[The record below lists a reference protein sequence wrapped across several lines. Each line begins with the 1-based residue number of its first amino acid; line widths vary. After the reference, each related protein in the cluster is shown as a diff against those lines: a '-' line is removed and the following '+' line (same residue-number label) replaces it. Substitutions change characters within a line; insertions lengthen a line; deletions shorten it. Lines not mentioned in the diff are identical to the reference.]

1 MTFSSGVELDDILK
15 HPFNVCHMYR
25 QTVLLCQI
33 IKSDF
38 SPKFWMDLLM
48 LSLSW
53 SLRKSSQIT
62 HQLPRHLLSLYYR
75 ENYLEKYLL
84 LFLFSCL
91 YGRYVC
97 VSAPV
102 CQVLHLNLY
111 HKKSKTGNSV
121 FKKEYDYLYQWYRN
135 RERNRDALLN
145 VIITLRL
152 FK

>member
-84 LFLFSCL
+84 FIFVFLLVWS
-91 YGRYVC
+91 VC
-97 VSAPV
+97 VCVRS
-102 CQVLHLNLY
+102 CM
-111 HKKSKTGNSV
+111 SSITFESV
-121 FKKEYDYLYQWYRN
+121 PQEIQN
-135 RERNRDALLN
+135 RK
-145 VIITLRL
+145 LRL
-152 FK
+152 QKRIWLLISVVQKSRT

>member
-75 ENYLEKYLL
+75 ENYLEKRPTFYFC
-84 LFLFSCL
+84 FLACMA
-91 YGRYVC
+91 GRYVC

-111 HKKSKTGNSV
+111 PKKSKTGNSTS
-121 FKKEYDYLYQWYRN
+121 KKNMITYISGTEI
-135 RERNRDALLN
+135 EN
-145 VIITLRL
+145 VIGMLY
-152 FK
+152 